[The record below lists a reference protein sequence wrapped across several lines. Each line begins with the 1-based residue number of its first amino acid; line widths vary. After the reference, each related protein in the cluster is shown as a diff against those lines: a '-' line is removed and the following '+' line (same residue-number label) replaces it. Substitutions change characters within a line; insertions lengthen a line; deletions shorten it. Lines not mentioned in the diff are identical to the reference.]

1 MRDPSYCDIPS
12 AYGIPAPYRSDSIH
26 RCKGTTNRPDSDNL
40 FIQGYHYKY
49 STTYT
54 QYDDELIEKETDPG
68 EIHRER
74 GFDDEMNQDADASDI
89 RLALIE
95 DYLERVGSPIN
106 VDDRSRSKLPEDLRL
121 VRGPPGAVRP
131 LNIGLM
137 MFNRRP
143 DDFFPNARIDVI
155 LTNPAGNEMT
165 KRTFM
170 GPVDKQLLDVL
181 DHIRNSIVAE
191 RVFKVQDRAEAVRV
205 FNYPFDAIKEAVVNA
220 ALHKDYAIPEPIRVT
235 FTTEHA
241 EILSFPGPDPSI
253 ADEAIEDSTLIS
265 EHRRNERLGN
275 CLKELHLAKCENSGI
290 PRMIKVLKKNGS
302 EPPRFITDPD
312 RTFFKVVI
320 PVQKRF
326 RET

>member
-1 MRDPSYCDIPS
+1 M
-12 AYGIPAPYRSDSIH
+12 
-26 RCKGTTNRPDSDNL
+26 
-40 FIQGYHYKY
+40 
-49 STTYT
+49 
-54 QYDDELIEKETDPG
+54 IEKEINPH
-68 EIHRER
+68 IIRR
-74 GFDDEMNQDADASDI
+74 KQSFDDEINQDADASDI
-89 RLALIE
+89 RLVLIE
-95 DYLERVGSPIN
+95 DYLERTGSPIN
-106 VDDRSRSKLPEDLRL
+106 VDDRSRSELLEDLHL

-143 DDFFPNARIDVI
+143 DDFFPNARIDVVM
-155 LTNPAGNEMT
+155 TNPAGNEMT

-181 DHIRNSIVAE
+181 DYIRNSIVAE

-220 ALHKDYAIPEPIRVT
+220 ALHKDYAIPEQITVT
-235 FTTEHA
+235 FTSEHA

-253 ADEAIEDSTLIS
+253 TDEAMADSTLTS
-265 EHRRNERLGN
+265 EHRRNERLEN

-290 PRMIKVLKKNGS
+290 PRMIKVLKRNGS
-302 EPPRFITDPD
+302 EPPKFITDPD
-312 RTFFKVVI
+312 RTFFKVII
-320 PVQKRF
+320 PIQKRF